1 MIRRLAP
8 ADAEQCDAVI
18 RSLPDWFGNDQ
29 GIAEAAAAVRSQAGF
44 VSEVDGAVTGF
55 LTWKRHHPDAAEI
68 TWLAVHRDHRG
79 GGTGTAL
86 VEELVAAG
94 GALRYLTVKTLSAA
108 MEYPPYDETR
118 AFYRARGFTELIELD
133 IWGPENPAT
142 LFVRPL

>member
-1 MIRRLAP
+1 MIRPLGA

-29 GIAEAAAAVRSQAGF
+29 GIAEAAAAVRAQAGF
-44 VSEVDGAVTGF
+44 VSEVDGVVTGF
-55 LTWKRHHPDAAEI
+55 LTWKRHHPDTAEI

-86 VEELVAAG
+86 VEELVSSA
-94 GALRYLTVKTLSAA
+94 GALRYLTVKTLSASC
-108 MEYPPYDETR
+108 EYPPYDETR